1 MSNKIRSYEDPVND
15 ALEAEVEPE
24 FRFDPAQARK
34 NVLPRGQRKV
44 PVTVFLD
51 EDIVAHFK
59 QLAER
64 APSLSYQAHINQA
77 LREALTT
84 SINAVLDDPRFVQL
98 LDERIKAFV
107 GKSEKPAASRKR
119 RAA

>member
-1 MSNKIRSYEDPVND
+1 MSNKTRPYEEPVND
-15 ALEAEVEPE
+15 TVESEVELE
-24 FRFDPAQARK
+24 FRFDLTQARQ
-34 NVLPRGQRKV
+34 NVLPRGQRKI

-64 APSLSYQAHINQA
+64 APAISYQAHINQA
-77 LREALTT
+77 LREAVTPSST
-84 SINAVLDDPRFVQL
+84 AVLNDPRFVQL
-98 LDERIKAFV
+98 LDERIKALV
-107 GKSEKPAASRKR
+107 SNAEKPTASRKR